1 MTTRLGWVT
10 VGVGCLV
17 LTIVMYNTWLMFG
30 LPLEGGSIEG
40 FRLKLILWIVLT
52 VVIVPIAF
60 YTGMILIYGTF
71 SITMFVFGKL
81 TWQQVVDLTWYAKY
95 PKEWYKSNA

>member
-10 VGVGCLV
+10 VGAGCLV

-40 FRLKLILWIVLT
+40 FRLKLISWIVLT

-60 YTGMILIYGTF
+60 YTGMILIYGAF

-81 TWQQVVDLTWYAKY
+81 TWHQVVELTWYAKY